1 MYYFTICSIGIT
13 KINISIV
20 IVTII
25 IAILLSIIAVKFMI
39 WLLPIIIVVMLSII
53 IYSNIKMNKNN
64 TSNKNDNIKEVFDYK
79 DKK

>member
-1 MYYFTICSIGIT
+1 MMGEYYGDYIYNNYFMVIY
-13 KINISIV
+13 INDINKKMWWKR
-20 IVTII
+20 
-25 IAILLSIIAVKFMI
+25 KF
-39 WLLPIIIVVMLSII
+39 I

>member
-1 MYYFTICSIGIT
+1 MKKIL
-13 KINISIV
+13 KINIINLITLLYLELTYGLLV
-20 IVTII
+20 IGSFNHEQI
-25 IAILLSIIAVKFMI
+25 F
-39 WLLPIIIVVMLSII
+39 SII